1 MRSNTAIQPLNA
13 LALEVSDPSVLDV
26 LSSRFDVFKR
36 GDLSSEIILDCTF
49 LENNEECKQQL
60 FKVLGIQ
67 KASDTANEIALCGY
81 VVFYC

>member
-1 MRSNTAIQPLNA
+1 MRTNTAIQPLNA
-13 LALEVSDPSVLDV
+13 LALEVADPSVLDV
-26 LSSRFDVFKR
+26 LSSRFDVFTR
-36 GDLSSEIILDCTF
+36 SDLRSEIILDCTF

-67 KASDTANEIALCGY
+67 KASDMANEIALCGY